1 MEVVIV
7 ETDMAGASDLFPGA
21 LPIVPTGY
29 TVTGKPGEP
38 STADAAA
45 TLASISIAVGHVRCG
60 SAAAV
65 ITNPIAKHV
74 LYDVG
79 FQHPG
84 HTEYLGELAREKWG
98 LPAMPVMMLWSEAL
112 AVVPVT
118 IHVSLKSVPTLLTQD
133 LIVETARIVDS
144 ELRSRFGLQ
153 RPRIACAGLNPH
165 AGEGGSM
172 GREEIE
178 TIVPA
183 LERLRADGIVIEGP
197 LSADT
202 MFHAAARQRYDVA
215 LVMYHDQ
222 GLIPIKTLSF
232 DTGVNVTLGLP
243 FIRTSPDHGTAFAI
257 AGQGLADP
265 SSFVAALDLAA
276 RLYTRAPPS
285 LVEL

>member
-1 MEVVIV
+1 
-7 ETDMAGASDLFPGA
+7 
-21 LPIVPTGY
+21 
-29 TVTGKPGEP
+29 
-38 STADAAA
+38 
-45 TLASISIAVGHVRCG
+45 
-60 SAAAV
+60 
-65 ITNPIAKHV
+65 
-74 LYDVG
+74 
-79 FQHPG
+79 
-84 HTEYLGELAREKWG
+84 
-98 LPAMPVMMLWSEAL
+98 MPVMMLWSEAL